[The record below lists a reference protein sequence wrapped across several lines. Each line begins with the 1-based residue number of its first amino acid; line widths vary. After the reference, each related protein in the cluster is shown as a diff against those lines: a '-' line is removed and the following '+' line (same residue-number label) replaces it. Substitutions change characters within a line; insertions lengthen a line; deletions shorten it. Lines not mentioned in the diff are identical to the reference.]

1 MEPIIVP
8 LFVPACTLLPDSS
21 ITVSLSRGNNLLR
34 A

>member
-1 MEPIIVP
+1 MAPILVP
-8 LFVPACTLLPDSS
+8 LFVPVCMLLPDSS